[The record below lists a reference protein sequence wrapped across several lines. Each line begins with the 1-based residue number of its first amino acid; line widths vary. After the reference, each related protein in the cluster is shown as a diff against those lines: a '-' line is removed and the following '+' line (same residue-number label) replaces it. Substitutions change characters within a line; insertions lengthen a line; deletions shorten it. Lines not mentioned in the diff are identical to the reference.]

1 MAKMTSRDE
10 RRIEGVHA
18 DLKGIARAAWA
29 LFDGDEVLGMPG
41 ARLTVPPDG
50 GVRTPARQAEIVQA
64 GFSWT
69 QQSRHITGH
78 AIDFAIVADGVL
90 VDSIDAYERV
100 WLACWRP
107 AAHHAGIGIV
117 WGGRW
122 KRRDG
127 MHIELNRREY
137 AA

>member
-1 MAKMTSRDE
+1 MKLTARDE

-18 DLKGIARAAWA
+18 DLKRVTRSAWE
-29 LFDGDEVLGMPG
+29 LFDGAEVLGMPG
-41 ARLTVPPDG
+41 AKLTIPPDG
-50 GVRTPARQAEIVQA
+50 GVRSVKRQAEIVKA
-64 GFSWT
+64 GDSWT
-69 QQSRHITGH
+69 LQSRHLTGH
-78 AIDFAIVADGVL
+78 AVDFAIIAGGVL

-107 AAHHAGIGIV
+107 AAIQAQVPVI

-127 MHIELNRREY
+127 MHIELNRKEY